1 MNFEKFVKK
10 FPLLPTTALIFYLVA
25 VLLWS
30 LNIIPPPTEIINL
43 LENLYERYGLV
54 GLSIASFLEG
64 IVYLGLYFPGSFIIA
79 LVVFFSNGSFISLF
93 SISLVVAF
101 TLTLTAFIN
110 YFLGRNV
117 FFKRNDYLE
126 EQKRAKKG
134 LFFSMIHPNIL
145 AFYFFNEGIE
155 KRGLWKIVFVPLIM
169 TPYGLFLA
177 YLLYFFS
184 DFAKQRFESPLFLLI
199 LIIMWLT
206 IAFIID
212 HKRKKRTLV

>member
-1 MNFEKFVKK
+1 MENKMNNGKLVIKDLCVNIGDKEILKGINLEINKGEIV
-10 FPLLPTTALIFYLVA
+10 ALMGQNGAGKSTIGMTLMGYPGYTV
-25 VLLWS
+25 
-30 LNIIPPPTEIINL
+30 TKGEIIYDGENI
-43 LENLYERYGLV
+43 LEMSTDE
-54 GLSIASFLEG
+54 
-64 IVYLGLYFPGSFIIA
+64 
-79 LVVFFSNGSFISLF
+79 
-93 SISLVVAF
+93 
-101 TLTLTAFIN
+101 
-110 YFLGRNV
+110 
-117 FFKRNDYLE
+117 
-126 EQKRAKKG
+126 RAKKG